1 VERITIVGLG
11 PLGTSIGLG
20 LKKANLSNAEII
32 GTSRER
38 RNASNANKVGA
49 VDRTY
54 AGLGAAV
61 DGANLVVLDA
71 DMGETEELLKTLGQR
86 LEPGAVITDLG
97 VMKSKAVAWA
107 EQYMKEGVYFVPG
120 RPLPKKPIT
129 TLEEADG
136 AAFQGCRYCIVPPV
150 SAPEAAVKTVVGMAD
165 ALGSTPFFMDALEHD
180 SFAAGT
186 SYLPVVLSSALVTAT
201 TSSESWREMHRL
213 ASSEWD
219 AVGCLASNSPDDNL
233 AIARANPELLAQW
246 LDKLILELQAY
257 REKILE
263 DSEDLRHVFVEA
275 WEARARWEH
284 GVVED
289 RSGPEIPTAMQTMG
303 AFLFGDRL
311 MRRQREMSEREKAH
325 QWTYDRG
332 RR

>member
-1 VERITIVGLG
+1 MERITIVGLG

-20 LKKANLSNAEII
+20 LKRANLSNAEII

-38 RNASNANKVGA
+38 RNATNANKVGA

-61 DGANLVVLDA
+61 NGASLVVLDA
-71 DMGETEELLKTLGQR
+71 DVSETEDLLKTLGQR
-86 LEPGAVITDLG
+86 LDPGAVITDLG
-97 VMKSKAVAWA
+97 VMKSKVIAWA
-107 EQYMKEGVYFVPG
+107 KQYVKDDVYFVPG
-120 RPLPKKPIT
+120 RPLPKKPIA

-136 AAFQGCRYCIVPPV
+136 EAFQGCRYCIVPPV

-165 ALGSTPFFMDALEHD
+165 ALGSTPLFMDALEHD

-186 SYLPVVLSSALVTAT
+186 TYLPVVLSAALVTAT

-219 AVGCLASNSPDDNL
+219 TVGGLASNSPEDNH

-246 LDKLILELQAY
+246 LDKLIQELQAY
-257 REKILE
+257 RGMIAE
-263 DSEDLRHVFVEA
+263 DREDLRHVFIEA
-275 WEARARWEH
+275 WEARARWQH

-289 RSGPEIPTAMQTMG
+289 RAGPELPTAMQSMG

-311 MRRQREMSEREKAH
+311 MRRQREMSEREKAR